1 MALLS
6 ETPLLKDIAAWTT
19 AGRLTRARF
28 GGALALWLAVMMAG
42 FAAAWLGLRSGASP
56 MLGGGLIAIGLWFA
70 VCATAR
76 RLHDMSHS
84 GFWAILVF
92 TLFPIGFIP
101 LLITES
107 RAGENAWGENP
118 KGLLKINDPRL
129 LRRLTENAR
138 EGSVMHEVGSRDSE
152 EKK

>member
-1 MALLS
+1 
-6 ETPLLKDIAAWTT
+6 
-19 AGRLTRARF
+19 
-28 GGALALWLAVMMAG
+28 
-42 FAAAWLGLRSGASP
+42 

-92 TLFPIGFIP
+92 ALFPIGFIP

-118 KGLLKINDPRL
+118 KGLLKIN
-129 LRRLTENAR
+129 AR

>member
-84 GFWAILVF
+84 GFWAILSRSV
-92 TLFPIGFIP
+92 LFRFS
-101 LLITES
+101 S
-107 RAGENAWGENP
+107 RKAARGRTPGA
-118 KGLLKINDPRL
+118 KIRKDC
-129 LRRLTENAR
+129 
-138 EGSVMHEVGSRDSE
+138 
-152 EKK
+152 

>member
-19 AGRLTRARF
+19 AERLTRARF
-28 GGALALWLAVMMAG
+28 GGALALWLAVIMAG
-42 FAAAWLGLRSGASP
+42 FAAAWLGLR
-56 MLGGGLIAIGLWFA
+56 GGLIAIGLWFA
-70 VCATAR
+70 VCATVR

-92 TLFPIGFIP
+92 ALFPIGFIP

>member
-56 MLGGGLIAIGLWFA
+56 MLGGGLIAIGL
-70 VCATAR
+70 
-76 RLHDMSHS
+76 
-84 GFWAILVF
+84 
-92 TLFPIGFIP
+92 
-101 LLITES
+101 
-107 RAGENAWGENP
+107 
-118 KGLLKINDPRL
+118 
-129 LRRLTENAR
+129 
-138 EGSVMHEVGSRDSE
+138 
-152 EKK
+152 